1 MLDRDGISDDEY
13 QAADVEYSI
22 DCATRNAMLAAR
34 DLVAKLSVIAR

>member
-1 MLDRDGISDDEY
+1 MTNTKQPMLNTVG
-13 QAADVEYSI
+13 YSI